1 MKAYLPH
8 LYFVDP
14 ARRSSALLHTLV
26 GFCAIEF
33 FYGICRDALD
43 YVAYNLIP
51 EEVSPFLDPDSAAGL
66 LYDLY
71 SFAVLAIVVA
81 VVVHLTHRRGPRTL
95 FGPGRQV
102 RRDMLRGTIGGVL
115 ITLGKIMALI
125 FVMVWARV
133 AYPRLREDQL
143 QRMSWLVLVPLSLLN
158 LAIIAVA
165 KVVA

>member
-8 LYFVDP
+8 LSFVDP

-71 SFAVLAIVVA
+71 SFRVLPALGQVVA
-81 VVVHLTHRRGPRTL
+81 RDRESYQYLVESI
-95 FGPGRQV
+95 RQFPPQ
-102 RRDMLRGTIGGVL
+102 DELLDLIGAAGL
-115 ITLGKIMALI
+115 EQASYRNLSGGIAALHSAWRI
-125 FVMVWARV
+125 
-133 AYPRLREDQL
+133 
-143 QRMSWLVLVPLSLLN
+143 
-158 LAIIAVA
+158 
-165 KVVA
+165 